1 MTSPNFPG
9 GLYPKQY
16 SFTQTIEVP
25 NPTAIKL
32 HFTHFNTEPGK
43 DYVKIVDGGGRRYHA
58 PQISGNSLPR
68 VIVVPHTY
76 VYITFVTHYKS
87 LGRGGWRLEWSNV
100 PMPRDIR
107 RLSCGGDFQ
116 LSTGCYKVRH
126 GGYTVTGD
134 YDAGMSWAQAQAMC
148 QYPDGWNLANI
159 ESEEEN
165 MALATILEQKY
176 STKKFWIGLGNFGE
190 DTNWTWHTHEKSK
203 AWTMKKLWSF
213 SSLELYRALVT
224 LRTKNATYTAWAPN
238 RPDNQGGDEN
248 CAYMYTGKADIHS
261 RQVKPDDYFGKWN
274 DYSCDKNRD
283 GWMSVGL
290 LPYGE
295 RDTGEIAALCKAMP

>member
-16 SFTQTIEVP
+16 FFTQTIEVP

-68 VIVVPHTY
+68 DIVVPHTY

-134 YDAGMSWAQAQAMC
+134 DDVGMSWAQAQAMC

-224 LRTKNATYTAWAPN
+224 LRTKNATYNAWAPN

-261 RQVKPDDYFGKWN
+261 RQVEPDDYFGKWN
-274 DYSCDKNRD
+274 DYSCDKNHD
-283 GWMSVGL
+283 GG
-290 LPYGE
+290 
-295 RDTGEIAALCKAMP
+295 DIAAICKAVP